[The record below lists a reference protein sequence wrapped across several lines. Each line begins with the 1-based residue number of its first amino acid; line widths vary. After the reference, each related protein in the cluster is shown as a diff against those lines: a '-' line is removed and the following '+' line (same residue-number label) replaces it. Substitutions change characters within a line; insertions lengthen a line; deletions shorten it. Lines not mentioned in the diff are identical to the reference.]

1 MKRKD
6 IRGDLK
12 HFLNP
17 AVLKHSME
25 SVTCVST
32 WAKAVPCVADSVLLL
47 MLYFR
52 TLLDQN
58 TSELFITVNDDYQQQ
73 LTTTNN
79 N

>member
-1 MKRKD
+1 MDAR
-6 IRGDLK
+6 
-12 HFLNP
+12 NS
-17 AVLKHSME
+17 AVV
-25 SVTCVST
+25 VTCVST

>member
-1 MKRKD
+1 MRKMEELHV
-6 IRGDLK
+6 RLMTK
-12 HFLNP
+12 MLRAMLN
-17 AVLKHSME
+17 
-25 SVTCVST
+25 VTCVST

-73 LTTTNN
+73 LTTTNY
-79 N
+79 

>member
-1 MKRKD
+1 MH
-6 IRGDLK
+6 GADLPMEQT
-12 HFLNP
+12 LLLSVN
-17 AVLKHSME
+17 VLTTPLAM
-25 SVTCVST
+25 CNLCFT

-73 LTTTNN
+73 LTTTNY
-79 N
+79 